1 LVNERF
7 GVGTRRRNHETHG
20 SGSDSHSRH
29 SRCPNLEAEPVVEG
43 DVPQVHRPSLV
54 GCRHLLPV
62 YLSDLAASHIW
73 HNRLDD
79 DCFWQGVLWLALPV
93 WLLHG
98 FGYVNPQGH
107 ACALSQFAG

>member
-1 LVNERF
+1 MDSPVRRRRPHLAWSRNAYNIHHGNLTLVNERF

-79 DCFWQGVLWLALPV
+79 DCFW
-93 WLLHG
+93 
-98 FGYVNPQGH
+98 
-107 ACALSQFAG
+107 